1 MSQDETHAWKAAA
14 FDKLMRERHQL
25 CDSIRSIANDPRG
38 YILTDDFLEPFIL
51 EAEKKVALI
60 ATAVYAYSKGMNEV
74 GEKFMN
80 MAGLIVE
87 IEKEKPCEE

>member
-1 MSQDETHAWKAAA
+1 
-14 FDKLMRERHQL
+14 
-25 CDSIRSIANDPRG
+25 
-38 YILTDDFLEPFIL
+38 LTDDFLEPFIL